1 MQTIKNIWLNVFQ
14 WIIPLEMISF
24 SINFTTLLLIYW
36 FNFIIQAIIPLIAF
50 IYISKPLLAII

>member
-24 SINFTTLLLIYW
+24 SINFTTHLLIYW